1 MFTLLISELIEY
13 LYILEFI
20 LLYYIFMN
28 TINWYILIFSI
39 LFRGIVYKYI

>member
-1 MFTLLISELIEY
+1 MLTLLISELIEY

-28 TINWYILIFSI
+28 TINWYTFWFSAFYLEI
-39 LFRGIVYKYI
+39 